1 MKAPVR
7 FERRLILLSA
17 AAGLPGL
24 VLSAGLLWR
33 ATDLDPGLRA
43 LLWGVAFLLC
53 LWGALSLVAR
63 VVFPL
68 RTLSNILGG
77 IREGDFSMRARGAV
91 RDDALGEVFLETN
104 ALGQT
109 LLEQRLGAMEATAL
123 LRTVMVELDVAVF
136 AFDDQ
141 SRLRLA
147 NRAGED
153 LLRRPVEQLLGRSAG
168 ELGLEE
174 GLRGES
180 QRVLTM
186 AFPAGNS
193 RYALRRSAFRQ
204 EGRPHRLVVLTDL
217 GRVLRDEERAAWQ
230 RLLRVLGHEINNSL
244 APISSITGTLSSL
257 VAKDPLPDDWRDDAR
272 HGLGIIQARAAA
284 LARFIDDYSRL
295 AKLPP
300 PRPVAFDLADPLRR
314 IVALETRVPVA
325 LLDDTEARITADLD
339 QLEQL
344 LINLVRNA
352 ADAVLAAPDSPDRG
366 VTLRAE
372 RVPKGISLRIEDTGL
387 GIANPANLFVP
398 FFTTKP
404 GGSGIGLTLCRQ
416 IAEAHSG
423 SLTLENRADRPGAVA
438 TLILPLAIP
447 PTP

>member
-1 MKAPVR
+1 MAVC
-7 FERRLILLSA
+7 
-17 AAGLPGL
+17 GCLPGL
-24 VLSAGLLWR
+24 ALAGLLLLRAKDMDASLRWLLFGAAVVLSAW
-33 ATDLDPGLRA
+33 
-43 LLWGVAFLLC
+43 VA
-53 LWGALSLVAR
+53 WIMIGR

-68 RTLSNILGG
+68 RTLANLLGG

-91 RDDALGEVFLETN
+91 ADDALGDVLLETN

-123 LRTVMVELDVAVF
+123 LRSVMVELDVAVF

-141 SRLRLA
+141 SRLKLA
-147 NRAGED
+147 NRAGEA
-153 LLRRPVEQLLGRSAG
+153 LLRRPAEQLLERSAE

-174 GLRGES
+174 CLNGES
-180 QRVLTM
+180 QRALTM
-186 AFPAGNS
+186 SFPGGNG

-204 EGRPHRLVVLTDL
+204 GGKPHRLVVLTDL

-244 APISSITGTLSSL
+244 APIKSITGTLS
-257 VAKDPLPDDWRDDAR
+257 AMTERDPLPEDWREDTRA
-272 HGLGIIQARAAA
+272 GLGIIHSRADS
-284 LARFIDDYSRL
+284 LARFIDAYSRL

-300 PRPVAFDLADPLRR
+300 PRPVKISLEPLICR
-314 IVALETRVPVA
+314 VAALETRIPVA
-325 LLDDTEARITADLD
+325 VLPSAVVVMTADPD

-344 LINLVRNA
+344 LINLLRNA
-352 ADAVLAAPDSPDRG
+352 TDAALVDSSETERAVAIGWTAGDEKVEIR
-366 VTLRAE
+366 VTD
-372 RVPKGISLRIEDTGL
+372 SGL

-423 SLTLENRADRPGAVA
+423 SLSLENRKDARGAVA
-438 TLILPLAIP
+438 VLALPLLHAGSSGDKSGRQ
-447 PTP
+447 

>member
-1 MKAPVR
+1 MKAPPR
-7 FERRLILLSA
+7 FERRLVLLAVGAAVPGLLLAAILLWRDGAMDPGLRFLLFSVALLSA
-17 AAGLPGL
+17 AWL
-24 VLSAGLLWR
+24 V
-33 ATDLDPGLRA
+33 AT
-43 LLWGVAFLLC
+43 
-53 LWGALSLVAR
+53 LVAR

-68 RTLSNILGG
+68 RTLANILGG

-141 SRLRLA
+141 ERLRLA
-147 NRAGED
+147 NRAGEA
-153 LLRRPVEQLLGRSAG
+153 LLRRPTEQLLGRSAS
-168 ELGLEE
+168 ELALDGCL
-174 GLRGES
+174 GGDA

-186 AFPAGNS
+186 TLPGGSS
-193 RYALRRSAFRQ
+193 RYALRRSVFRQ

-217 GRVLRDEERAAWQ
+217 GRVLREEERAAWQ

-244 APISSITGTLSSL
+244 APITSITGSL
-257 VAKDPLPDDWRDDAR
+257 ESLLGRDPLPEDWQADTRR
-272 HGLGIIQARAAA
+272 GLEIIRGRAGA

-300 PRPVAFDLADPLRR
+300 PQVRSVDLSELVRRVAL
-314 IVALETRVPVA
+314 LETRIRVVLEGVA
-325 LLDDTEARITADLD
+325 AVRIEADPD

-344 LINLVRNA
+344 LINLLRNA
-352 ADAVLAAPDSPDRG
+352 AEAVLANPDETDR
-366 VTLRAE
+366 VVRVSVAE
-372 RVPKGISLRIEDTGL
+372 VDDAVAVRVEDTGL

-416 IAEAHSG
+416 IAEAHAG
-423 SLTLENRADRPGAVA
+423 RLVLENRSDRGGAVA
-438 TLILPLAIP
+438 TLTLPRGG
-447 PTP
+447 